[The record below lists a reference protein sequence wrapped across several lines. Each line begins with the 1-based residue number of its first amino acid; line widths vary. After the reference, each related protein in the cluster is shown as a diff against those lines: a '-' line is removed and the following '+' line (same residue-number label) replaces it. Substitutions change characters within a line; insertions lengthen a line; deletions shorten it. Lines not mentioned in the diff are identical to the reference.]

1 LGGLALA
8 LAGLAGIS
16 AGILTGNTAYLVV
29 GMVAWW
35 LLVFGGVAALLQRAN
50 MLMRMVAAT
59 RADLEMLASWQQRH
73 PGEVWKQLARIE
85 KEHRRT
91 VGQAQDETVRLR
103 KETKR
108 GFAVIE
114 RTLASLAEDQA
125 GAVTVHAANQL
136 SIVSTLID
144 ATSNQRQAA
153 VELESMRT
161 AIGGI
166 PLQVREAQAA
176 ELQALRDAQA
186 EVMRAQAD
194 AAQETRRS
202 LMEHSNLAMRIY
214 RDIHSGLEAHQD
226 PLDEAVKQLGRQ
238 ACAIDEL
245 KAQMNGVDNGLR
257 ETGKS
262 VEAINKE
269 VQATSKGIEAASKGI
284 ETTSK
289 GIEAASKAIEAAS
302 KGIETTSRSLEGL
315 RADYEL
321 DKRKLKALSRDEK
334 QLRSISRRGLQW
346 LKYETVREVEAV
358 LQLRQMLGVDL
369 PTPLLGGWAMDP
381 ESVYGLVQLLLERQ
395 PRLVVELGS
404 GASTVWVALALRRI
418 GAGRIISYDHLAQY
432 ADRTRDALRSA
443 GLEDW
448 AEVRDAPL
456 VDVTIG
462 DATYPWYSIGDPIKD
477 APIDMLM
484 VDGPPAST
492 GPLARYPAV
501 PQFFGALGED
511 GIVIVDDATRAD
523 EEEMLERWSR
533 EFPSLKPSDN
543 LGPRTI
549 LLAREP
555 VPAAVG
561 DGKP

>member
-1 LGGLALA
+1 MGRFITVRRLGGLALA

-16 AGILTGNTAYLVV
+16 AGILTGSTAYLVF

-35 LLVFGGVAALLQRAN
+35 LLVFGGVAALLQRAS

-59 RADLEMLASWQQRH
+59 RADLETLASWQQRH
-73 PGEVWKQLARIE
+73 PGELWKQLARIE
-85 KEHRRT
+85 KEHRRA

-108 GFAVIE
+108 GLAVLE
-114 RTLASLAEDQA
+114 RSLAMIAEEQS
-125 GAVTVHAANQL
+125 GAATVNAANQL
-136 SIVSTLID
+136 SLVSALVD
-144 ATSNQRQAA
+144 ATSNQRTAA
-153 VELESMRT
+153 VELESVKT

-166 PLQVREAQAA
+166 PVQLCEAQAGV
-176 ELQALRDAQA
+176 LQAQA
-186 EVMRAQAD
+186 DVLQAQAD

-202 LMEHSNLAMRIY
+202 LMEHSSLAMRVY
-214 RDIHSGLEAHQD
+214 RDIHSELDARQG

-238 ACAIDEL
+238 AGAIVEL
-245 KAQMNGVDNGLR
+245 KSVLDGVDNRLQ

-262 VEAINKE
+262 VEATSKGLE
-269 VQATSKGIEAASKGI
+269 ATSKGIEATTKSIEAASKGI
-284 ETTSK
+284 EATSK
-289 GIEAASKAIEAAS
+289 GIEATSK
-302 KGIETTSRSLEGL
+302 SLEEL
-315 RADYEL
+315 RADYEG

-358 LQLRQMLGVDL
+358 LQLRQILQVDL

-381 ESVYGLVQLLLERQ
+381 ESVYGLVQLLLERR

-418 GAGRIISYDHLAQY
+418 GAGRIISYDHLPEY

-443 GLEDW
+443 GLEEW

-456 VDVTIG
+456 ADVTIG
-462 DATYPWYSIGDPIKD
+462 DATYPWYSIGEAGKD

-501 PQFFGALGED
+501 PQFFGALGEG
-511 GIVIVDDATRAD
+511 GIVVVDDATRAD
-523 EEEMLERWSR
+523 EEEMLERWSQ
-533 EFPSLKPSDN
+533 EFPRLKPADS
-543 LGPRTI
+543 LGPRTVV
-549 LLAREP
+549 LALEP
-555 VPAAVG
+555 APAAAG
-561 DGKP
+561 ADNP